1 MPGKRGHLDRQRS
14 RIREMTRLNSS
25 GGHYARGS
33 NDGLRRLDFSE
44 GEFLRRE
51 KVTRPGMEEA
61 AQT

>member
-1 MPGKRGHLDRQRS
+1 
-14 RIREMTRLNSS
+14 MTRLNSP

-33 NDGLRRLDFSE
+33 NDGLRGFDLSE

-51 KVTRPGMEEA
+51 MVTSPGMEEA

>member
-1 MPGKRGHLDRQRS
+1 
-14 RIREMTRLNSS
+14 MTRLNSS